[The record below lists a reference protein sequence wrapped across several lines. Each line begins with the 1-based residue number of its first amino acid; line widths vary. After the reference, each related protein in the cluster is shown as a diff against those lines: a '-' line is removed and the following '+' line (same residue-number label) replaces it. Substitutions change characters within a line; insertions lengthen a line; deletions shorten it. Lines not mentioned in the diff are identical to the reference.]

1 MIITKNGN
9 IEGLPYT
16 AMKKQ
21 GDVWLNL
28 LVCRVSKDS
37 EDEKLL
43 SLFLTDSVEDDT
55 IGVKWSY
62 TKFVKIA
69 TDENYK
75 YVWLTYTSQTAVVDQ
90 YEEALNILGVQTME
104 EPEEITEEVGEIEV

>member
-21 GDVWLNL
+21 GGVWLNL
-28 LVCRVSKDS
+28 LVCRVDLDS
-37 EDEKLL
+37 NDDELIR
-43 SLFLTDSVEDDT
+43 LFSGDTVEDDT
-55 IGVKWSY
+55 IGVKWDY
-62 TKFVKIA
+62 TQFVKVA
-69 TDENYK
+69 ADENYK

-90 YEEALNILGVQTME
+90 YEEALNILGVV
-104 EPEEITEEVGEIEV
+104 TEEVPEEVVTDEV

>member
-21 GDVWLNL
+21 GSVWLNL
-28 LVCRVSKDS
+28 LVCRVSLDNTD
-37 EDEKLL
+37 EDLTA
-43 SLFLTDSVEDDT
+43 LFNTDTVEDDA
-55 IGVKWSY
+55 IGVKWDY
-62 TKFVKIA
+62 TQFVKVA
-69 TDENYK
+69 ADENHK

-90 YEEALNILGVQTME
+90 YEEALNILGVV
-104 EPEEITEEVGEIEV
+104 TEEAGDEVET

>member
-21 GDVWLNL
+21 GSVWLNL
-28 LVCRVSKDS
+28 LVCRVSLENAD
-37 EDEKLL
+37 EDLTA
-43 SLFLTDSVEDDT
+43 LFNTDTVEDDA
-55 IGVKWSY
+55 IGVKWDY
-62 TKFVKIA
+62 TQLVKVA
-69 TDENYK
+69 ADEEYK

-90 YEEALNILGVQTME
+90 YEEALNILGVV
-104 EPEEITEEVGEIEV
+104 TEEVPEEVVTDEV

>member
-21 GDVWLNL
+21 DGVWLNL
-28 LVCRVSKDS
+28 LVCRVSLDNAD
-37 EDEKLL
+37 EDLTA
-43 SLFLTDSVEDDT
+43 LFNTDTVEDDA
-55 IGVKWSY
+55 IGVKWDY
-62 TKFVKIA
+62 TQFVKVA
-69 TDENYK
+69 ADEQYK

-90 YEEALNILGVQTME
+90 YEKALNILGVETME
-104 EPEEITEEVGEIEV
+104 HPEEVGDEVEV